1 MLRRIIFILLL
12 VLPCSIFAQKWKLTR
27 YEASFGVGFANYFGD
42 IGGSADANNLY
53 GIKDYSI
60 TGTRPSIIVDARY
73 KILQNVAIKLH
84 LGGVMLGG
92 NDVGSINEKRGL
104 DQKGYSFNTFAFEH
118 TIQGEYAF
126 LAEDRRSNS
135 FAMFNRQGML
145 NNYSK
150 VSMYVFGGVGGLAFK
165 PFFKGQPNPQWDVL
179 KTDFSYGLVFPLG
192 IGAKYIIDN
201 TSALNFEFGGRYVL
215 ADNVDGLDRGPTSIK
230 WDANK
235 FNDIYYFASVS
246 YIFRIKTSRQG
257 YPILFRG
264 Y

>member
-1 MLRRIIFILLL
+1 MQH
-12 VLPCSIFAQKWKLTR
+12 PK
-27 YEASFGVGFANYFGD
+27 N
-42 IGGSADANNLY
+42 
-53 GIKDYSI
+53 
-60 TGTRPSIIVDARY
+60 PSILVDARY

-92 NDVGSINEKRGL
+92 NDAGSKNPLRGL
-104 DQKGYSFNTFAFEH
+104 DQKGFSFNTVAFEH

-126 LAEDRRSNS
+126 LAEERRSNS

-150 VSMYVFGGVGGLAFK
+150 VSMYVFGGLGGLAFK
-165 PFFKGQPNPQWDVL
+165 PFFTGNPDPRWDL
-179 KTDFSYGLVFPLG
+179 KTTSFSYALVFPLG

-201 TSALNFEFGGRYVL
+201 TSALNVEFGGRYIL
-215 ADNVDGLDRGPTSIK
+215 GDNVDGLLPGPTNLR
-230 WDANK
+230 WNANK

-257 YPILFRG
+257 YPILFRK